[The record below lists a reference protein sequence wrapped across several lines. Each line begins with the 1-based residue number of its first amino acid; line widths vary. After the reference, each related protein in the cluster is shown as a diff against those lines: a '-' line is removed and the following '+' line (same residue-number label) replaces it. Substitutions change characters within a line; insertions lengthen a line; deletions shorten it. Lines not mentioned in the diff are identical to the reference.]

1 VPASVAINFYDPE
14 VSANLWPYYDQLRAA
29 GRVVYNETLDV
40 WHVHRYRD
48 VLAVLT
54 DTTHFSSRA
63 HLRVAPWSQ
72 PSMITAD
79 PPEHQRLRNPLQAA
93 FTKRELRGW
102 ESRVTGLIDD
112 LFDEYLATS
121 APGAPSDIVDGFIW
135 HIPSVVIAEMMGIKP
150 GDRDEFH
157 HWTEDIVAGVGAVV
171 DPSDAARVRQ
181 ARADEASGK
190 MHRLLTEELARRR
203 SQPTDDLLGQAIAA
217 NNNGAISDDEM
228 IATAVL
234 LLMAGNDTTAKLLA
248 QCVVKLRQFP
258 DQRRL
263 VARDPT
269 LIPAAIEEV
278 LRYEQLSGS
287 FPRLVL
293 GGPIEVGEEEIPNDV
308 IVWAMTTMAN
318 HDPEVF
324 DRPDQLDVRRVKSAA
339 HLGFGYGEH
348 LCLGANL
355 ARIEVRLGLE
365 RILRRFPEY
374 EVLGYELS
382 KGWSVRGPA
391 HIEFV
396 GQPAG

>member
-1 VPASVAINFYDPE
+1 MPATVAINFYDPE
-14 VSANLWPYYDQLRAA
+14 VSANLWPYYDQLRNA

-40 WHVHRYRD
+40 WHLHRYRD

-54 DTTHFSSRA
+54 DTTHFSSGA
-63 HLRVAPWSQ
+63 HLRVAPWAQ

-79 PPEHQRLRNPLQAA
+79 PPEHHRLRNPLQPA
-93 FTKRELRGW
+93 FTRHELRKW
-102 ESRVTGLIDD
+102 EGRVAGLIDD
-112 LFDEYLATS
+112 LFDQYRSKFPAD
-121 APGAPSDIVDGFIW
+121 APGDIVDGFIW
-135 HIPSVVIAEMMGIKP
+135 HIPSVVIAEMMGIP
-150 GDRDEFH
+150 PDARDQFH
-157 HWTEDIVAGVGAVV
+157 RWTEDMVAGVGAVV
-171 DPSDAARVRQ
+171 DPSDAGRVRQ

-190 MHRLLTEELARRR
+190 MHQLLAEQIERRR
-203 SQPTDDLLGQAIAA
+203 AEPADDLLSRAIAA
-217 NNNGAISDDEM
+217 STNGAISDEEL

-248 QCVVKLRQFP
+248 QCVVKLHEFP

-263 VARDPT
+263 AAEDPA

-287 FPRLVL
+287 FPRLVV
-293 GGPIEVGEEEIPNDV
+293 GGPIDMGDDELPDDV

-318 HDPEVF
+318 HDADVF
-324 DRPDQLDVRRVKSAA
+324 ERPDELDVRRAKAA
-339 HLGFGYGEH
+339 VHLGFGYGEH

-365 RILRRFPEY
+365 RILREFPQY
-374 EVLGYELS
+374 EVLSYELS
-382 KGWSVRGPA
+382 KGWSVRGPV

-396 GQPAG
+396 GAPVK

>member
-1 VPASVAINFYDPE
+1 V
-14 VSANLWPYYDQLRAA
+14 
-29 GRVVYNETLDV
+29 
-40 WHVHRYRD
+40 
-48 VLAVLT
+48 
-54 DTTHFSSRA
+54 
-63 HLRVAPWSQ
+63 
-72 PSMITAD
+72 
-79 PPEHQRLRNPLQAA
+79 QAA
-93 FTKRELRGW
+93 FTKRELRNW

-112 LFDEYLATS
+112 LFEEYLAKS
-121 APGAPSDIVDGFIW
+121 APNTPSDIVDGFIW
-135 HIPSVVIAEMMGIKP
+135 HIPSVVIAEMMGISP
-150 GDRDEFH
+150 DARDEFH
-157 HWTEDIVAGVGAVV
+157 RWTEDIVAGVGAVV
-171 DPSDAARVRQ
+171 DPSDAGRARQ

-190 MHRLLTEELARRR
+190 MHQLLAGELERRR
-203 SQPTDDLLGQAIAA
+203 THPTDDLLGQALAA
-217 NNNGAISDDEM
+217 NTYGAISDDELV
-228 IATAVL
+228 ATAVL

-248 QCVVKLRQFP
+248 QCVVKLHQFP

-263 VARDPT
+263 VAQDLT

-287 FPRLVL
+287 FPRLVV
-293 GGPIEVGEEEIPNDV
+293 GGPIEVGEEEIPDDV

-324 DRPDQLDVRRVKSAA
+324 ERPDQLDVRRVKSAV

-365 RILRRFPEY
+365 RILRKFPDY

-391 HIEFV
+391 HIAFV
-396 GQPAG
+396 GQPGA